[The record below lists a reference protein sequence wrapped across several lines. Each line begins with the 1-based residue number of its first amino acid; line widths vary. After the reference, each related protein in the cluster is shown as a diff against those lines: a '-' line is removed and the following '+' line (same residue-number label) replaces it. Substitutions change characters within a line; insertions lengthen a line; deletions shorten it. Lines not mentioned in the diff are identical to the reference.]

1 METSKAY
8 KLLLFTS
15 DNCLPCDGVKERFRN
30 IFRRHPKYTS
40 YVSYINKTTLP
51 NMHSIYNVSRTPTL
65 IILDNN
71 LMEINRIEGANHLTL
86 SYLKNALFLINKNR
100 ND

>member
-15 DNCLPCDGVKERFRN
+15 DNCLP
-30 IFRRHPKYTS
+30 
-40 YVSYINKTTLP
+40 SYISKTTLP
-51 NMHSIYNVSRTPTL
+51 NMHSIYNINGTPTL

>member
-15 DNCLPCDGVKERFRN
+15 DNCLPCEGVQERFRK
-30 IFRRHPKYTS
+30 IFRKHPRYTS
-40 YVSYINKTTLP
+40 YVSYISKTTLP
-51 NMHSIYNVSRTPTL
+51 NMHSIYNINGTPTL
-65 IILDNN
+65 IILDKD
-71 LMEINRIEGANHLTL
+71 LMEINRIEGANYLTL
-86 SYLKNALFLINKNR
+86 SYLKNALFLINKTR